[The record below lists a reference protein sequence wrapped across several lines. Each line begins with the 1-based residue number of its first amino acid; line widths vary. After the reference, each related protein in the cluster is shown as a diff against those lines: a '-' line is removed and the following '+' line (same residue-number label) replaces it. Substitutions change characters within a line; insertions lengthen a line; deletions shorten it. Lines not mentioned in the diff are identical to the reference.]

1 MTSTS
6 VITTLLVGKIHSSH
20 DSKQKSEKMS
30 SKVAKELLPLVGTGR
45 SQTNTSSSSFPVDRA
60 EGIAPSTE
68 PRSSVMNSEV
78 KADGFAEAMRLKI
91 LQKQRQKIASTG
103 GMSASTSIFPLESE
117 PLEDNFH
124 AEGQLSS
131 ESVFQAECESAAEA
145 KAKQRSDEF
154 NQMKEDLL
162 RSRRAVQVITGA
174 DAMAI
179 EKEVAE
185 KELTSHL
192 EQRRQKYIK
201 RKREFGER
209 SEETFEKLKKF
220 TSEFRRAKSSQ
231 PLTTL
236 VEAEVY
242 HGQVLEKSEE
252 SDDDDLS
259 NWNSGKLKFK
269 KHIDD
274 KFRNGQQLGGDGRSA
289 VDYDVIDP
297 RNR

>member
-1 MTSTS
+1 
-6 VITTLLVGKIHSSH
+6 
-20 DSKQKSEKMS
+20 MS
-30 SKVAKELLPLVGTGR
+30 SKVAEELLPLVGAGR
-45 SQTNTSSSSFPVDRA
+45 SQSTTSSSSFFAADRA
-60 EGIAPSTE
+60 EGIAPSVQAPT
-68 PRSSVMNSEV
+68 SVVNSEV

-91 LQKQRQKIASTG
+91 LQKQRQKNSNAG
-103 GMSASTSIFPLESE
+103 GVTAVTSILPLGSDT
-117 PLEDNFH
+117 LEGDVH
-124 AEGQLSS
+124 ADLS
-131 ESVFQAECESAAEA
+131 ESVLLGEYESAAEA
-145 KAKQRSDEF
+145 KAKQRSNEF
-154 NQMKEDLL
+154 NLMKEDLL
-162 RSRRAVQVITGA
+162 RSRRAVQVITGV
-174 DAMAI
+174 DALAI

-185 KELTSHL
+185 KELISPL

-220 TSEFRRAKSSQ
+220 TSDFRTAKSTQ
-231 PLTTL
+231 PPATAVE
-236 VEAEVY
+236 VEAY

-252 SDDDDLS
+252 SDDEDLS